1 MRTEKIEL
9 FPFNELSEGAK
20 EKAREKWREFG
31 VDYEWWDSV
40 YDCFMDVCSILG
52 FDVDYKNIYFSGFCS
67 QGDGA
72 SFTGSYSYSKGSLEK
87 IRKHAPMDKELHDIA
102 KKLQELQRKNFYQLS
117 STIDRSSSNY
127 CHENTIYCGRVDR
140 DAHNYQ
146 SETSDSED
154 TLTECARILCQWLY
168 TKLESEHDYLMSDE
182 YIDESMNDPLYEFN
196 IDGSLY

>member
-1 MRTEKIEL
+1 MRIEKIEL
-9 FPFNELSEGAK
+9 FSFNELSEDAK
-20 EKAREKWREFG
+20 ENAREKWREFG
-31 VDYEWWDSV
+31 VAYEWYDSV
-40 YDCFMDVCSILG
+40 YDCFIEVCSILG

-102 KKLQELQRKNFYQLS
+102 KTLQELQRKNFYQLS

-127 CHENTIYCGRVDR
+127 CHEHTIYCGNVDR
-140 DAHNYQ
+140 DSHNYQ
-146 SETSDSED
+146 QASEDSCD
-154 TLTECARILCQWLY
+154 TLTQCARSLCQWLY
-168 TKLESEHDYLMSDE
+168 CKLESEYDYLMSEE
-182 YIDESMNDPLYEFN
+182 YIDESLNDPLYEFN